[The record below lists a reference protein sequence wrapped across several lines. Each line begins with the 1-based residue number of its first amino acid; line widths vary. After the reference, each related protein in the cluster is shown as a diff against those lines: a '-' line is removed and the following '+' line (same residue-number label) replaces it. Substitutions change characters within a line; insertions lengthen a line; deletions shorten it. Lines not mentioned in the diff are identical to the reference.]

1 MLDLAPLARFGDR
14 VATGLADVTGDPA
27 ALDST
32 GFWAVAADYEGR
44 LTCARFRDVRQEPV
58 PAPAPGAWRGPAAGD
73 WTSSLDRAAYTEGV
87 RRVRGHIAAGE
98 VYQVNLCRVLS
109 APVPPD
115 ADVDALTAVLARGN
129 PAPYAGT
136 IRLPG
141 HGVEIAT
148 ASPELFLR
156 RDGRTVESGP
166 IKGTAR
172 TEAELLDKDYAE
184 NVMIVDLVRNDIG
197 RVCATGSVTVPDLC
211 AVEKHPGLVHLV
223 STVRGELRD
232 GAGWPELLD
241 AAFPAGSITGAPK
254 SSALRI
260 IDALETA
267 PRGPYCGGIGWV
279 DADRGVGEL
288 AVGIRT
294 FWIDRAARGSPL
306 REEPGGGT
314 AVLRFGAGAGIT
326 WGSDPE
332 GEWRE
337 TELKAARLLAVA
349 SGTYENSGEGLRQ
362 CCAGPEGTPR
372 TPGRRDAPGTDL
384 RGKDQ

>member
-1 MLDLAPLARFGDR
+1 MPHLPALARFGDR
-14 VATGLADVTGDPA
+14 LATGLIDVTADPA
-27 ALDST
+27 ALDSS

-44 LTCARFRDVRQEPV
+44 LTCARFRDVREVPV
-58 PAPAPGAWRGPAAGD
+58 PAPVPGGWRGPAAGD
-73 WTSSLDRAAYTEGV
+73 WTSSLDRAAYTAGV
-87 RRVRGHIAAGE
+87 RRIRERIAAGE

-109 APVPPD
+109 APVAPG

-156 RDGRTVESGP
+156 RDGRAVSSGP

-172 TEAELLDKDYAE
+172 TEAELLDKDRAE

-197 RVCATGSVTVPDLC
+197 RVCVTGSVTVPDLC

-223 STVRGELRD
+223 STVRGELRPD
-232 GAGWPELLD
+232 AGWPELLA

-294 FWIDRAARGSPL
+294 FWIDRTA
-306 REEPGGGT
+306 GGA

-326 WGSDPE
+326 WDSDPE

-337 TELKAARLLAVA
+337 TELKASRLLAVA
-349 SGTYENSGEGLRQ
+349 SGVYEESG
-362 CCAGPEGTPR
+362 GTL
-372 TPGRRDAPGTDL
+372 T
-384 RGKDQ
+384 